1 MRAADANPYRL
12 PPGAVQI
19 CFSGGRTSAYMLRK
33 ILDENGPLP
42 DRALVLFQNTGREM
56 DETLHFVQETGLRFG
71 VPITWVEY
79 RPRVDLQD
87 WQLSLVAENMGERF
101 ARQLR
106 DWWTPDPR
114 GFAEVSHNSAARHG
128 EPLTALVMARK
139 FLPNQ
144 AARFCTQELKIRTA
158 KRYLVAKGWTYWTN
172 AIGIRAD
179 EAHRSATQPKER
191 FSTWR
196 PLVAAGVSKR
206 DVEAFWN
213 RQAFDLRLPNV
224 KGNCWLGNCDGCF
237 LKSEANVAAFTR
249 DFPDRADWWEG
260 MERLA
265 TALTT
270 GRGATWS
277 KRYSRK
283 DLRLTLERQG
293 DAVFSVEG
301 FFCQKDDGEC
311 TG

>member
-1 MRAADANPYRL
+1 
-12 PPGAVQI
+12 
-19 CFSGGRTSAYMLRK
+19 ML
-33 ILDENGPLP
+33 
-42 DRALVLFQNTGREM
+42 
-56 DETLHFVQETGLRFG
+56 
-71 VPITWVEY
+71 
-79 RPRVDLQD
+79 
-87 WQLSLVAENMGERF
+87 
-101 ARQLR
+101 
-106 DWWTPDPR
+106 TPDLR

-128 EPLTALVMARK
+128 EPFTALVLSRK

-158 KRYLVAKGWTYWTN
+158 KRYLVALGWKRWTN

-179 EAHRSATQPKER
+179 EAHRSATQPRER
-191 FSTWR
+191 FRTWR
-196 PLVAAGVSKR
+196 PLVDAGVSKR
-206 DVEAFWN
+206 DVQAFWQ

-249 DFPDRADWWEG
+249 DLPERAQWWEG

-265 TALTT
+265 SALTS
-270 GRGATWS
+270 GKGATWS
-277 KRYSRK
+277 KRYARK
-283 DLRLTLERQG
+283 DLREMLERQG